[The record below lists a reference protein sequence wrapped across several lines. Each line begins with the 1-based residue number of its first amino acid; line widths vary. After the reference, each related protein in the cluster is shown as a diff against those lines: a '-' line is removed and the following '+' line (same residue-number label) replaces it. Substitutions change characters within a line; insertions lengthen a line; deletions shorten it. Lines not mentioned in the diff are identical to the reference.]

1 METINETG
9 QSLLFVDNNFPDGLK
24 FEAETWV
31 PAGDNDNNMVPL
43 VDISVLRAIMHQY
56 GWRDA
61 EILNHQK
68 DGVLFVRRFWDGT
81 SNTIKMAP
89 VHALTYNAGQLSQL
103 DISFSEIG

>member
-1 METINETG
+1 METINETE
-9 QSLLFVDNNFPDGLK
+9 QSLLFVDNNFPDGMR

-31 PAGDNDNNMVPL
+31 PAEGGDGNMVPL

-81 SNTIKMAP
+81 SNTIKIVP
-89 VHALTYNAGQLSQL
+89 VRALTYNAGQLSQL
-103 DISFSEIG
+103 GISFSEIG

>member
-31 PAGDNDNNMVPL
+31 PEDDGNMVPL

-68 DGVLFVRRFWDGT
+68 DGVLFVRRFWDGA
-81 SNTIKMAP
+81 SDTIKMAP
-89 VHALTYNAGQLSQL
+89 VHALTYNAGLLSQL
-103 DISFSEIG
+103 GISFSEIG